1 LEHTGENVVKQE
13 TKIDTPK
20 NLEAR
25 ITAALT
31 STGITS
37 TNLEVLL
44 QETANAVSN
53 ATIKV
58 ERERALDLTKS
69 PDALATHRAM
79 TESEFIRGRLRL
91 ALPELQQKLEVARER
106 EEAAQWQHEFLRVE
120 IIRDKAAEKWAR
132 VPQLI
137 SELIELFRLAETIDK
152 ECSRVNGSAPAGEHR
167 RLIGPELKARGLAA
181 FSRANPPIAK
191 GTTLPDWVQSE
202 VMLWPLKSSF
212 FPFAPAPQDIR
223 YTSEWH
229 RASTEQRRLNDERI
243 DRELAD
249 LEAAKKEFYR
259 GH

>member
-1 LEHTGENVVKQE
+1 LKHTGENVVKQE

-31 STGITS
+31 STDITS
-37 TNLEVLL
+37 TDLEVLL

-106 EEAAQWQHEFLRVE
+106 EEAAQWDQEFLRVE

-152 ECSRVNGSAPAGEHR
+152 ECSRVNGLAPAGEHR
-167 RLIGPELKARGLAA
+167 RLVGPELKARGLKA
-181 FSRANPPIAK
+181 FTRANPPLAK
-191 GTTLPDWVQSE
+191 VTTLPNAEHSE
-202 VMLWPLKSSF
+202 AAAWPVRQSF
-212 FPFAPAPQDIR
+212 FPFAPAPTDIR
-223 YTSEWH
+223 HTSEWH
-229 RASTEQRRLNDERI
+229 RAQTEQRRLNDQRI
-243 DRELAD
+243 DRELAEA
-249 LEAAKKEFYR
+249 EAAKAEFYR
-259 GH
+259 GR